1 MPRTRASRTREDDD
15 LIRRREP
22 PVAASTLHAMF
33 IESAKEFGAKTAWTQ
48 RVGDD
53 WQDMS
58 FTDALARVEAI
69 GAGLIDL
76 GVTPGDRVAILSM
89 SRREWSMADYAI
101 LGTGATVVPIY
112 QTNSPA
118 ECQYIIENSRSSVL
132 FVEDKGQLTKVREER
147 ANLPELKHVVIFD
160 TTDVDVDSDA
170 GELSLDDLEAR
181 GAGGAKGWHDAGS
194 KVTADTL
201 ATIIYTSGTTG
212 PPKGCMLSHH
222 NYVFMTQQGVD
233 RAVGLFSDDDHIVLF
248 LPLAHTFA
256 RLTHFAAT
264 KLGAK
269 LSFTTIA
276 TLMDDLA
283 VLKPTLLPSVP
294 RVFEKA
300 YTRIL
305 GQFNEATGV
314 KRKLI
319 DRAMK
324 VGALRGKYVQR
335 GRRVPPVL
343 AAQHALYHKLVFSK
357 IHARFGGEM
366 RLFISGGAPLSRE
379 VGEFFLACGITICEG
394 YGLTES
400 TTAMC
405 VNHPD
410 DFRLGSVG
418 KVFPGTEVKIAAD
431 GEILVKGDIVFQ
443 GYYENEE
450 ATKEVLDPEGW
461 LHTGDIGDF
470 DKEGFL
476 YITDRKKDLIVTAGG
491 KNIAP
496 ANIENALKSTQFISG
511 AFAFGDKK
519 PYITAL
525 VTLDPDEMASF
536 AETHGLENDMYKLV
550 AEPKVHELVKAAI
563 AHVNESVGRVEQV
576 KRFRILPIDFTQET
590 GELTPTLKLK
600 RKVVVERYGQW
611 IEEMYAAD
619 AADCE
624 GVTDPRIAA
633 LQDSTTVTA

>member
-1 MPRTRASRTREDDD
+1 MS
-15 LIRRREP
+15 IR
-22 PVAASTLHAMF
+22 TLHAMF
-33 IESAKEFGAKTAWTQ
+33 IESARTHASKTAYLQ
-48 RVGDD
+48 RDGED
-53 WQDMS
+53 WVETS
-58 FTDALARVEAI
+58 YTEALTSVERI
-69 GAGLIDL
+69 GAGLIHL

-89 SRREWSMADYAI
+89 SRREWSLADYAI
-101 LGTGATVVPIY
+101 LGTAATVVPIY
-112 QTNSPA
+112 QTNSPG

-132 FVEDKGQLTKVREER
+132 FVEDKGQLAKVRAER
-147 ANLPELKHVVIFD
+147 ANLPELKHVIVFD
-160 TTDVDVDSDA
+160 TTDVELNADA
-170 GELSLDDLEAR
+170 GEMSLEALAER
-181 GAGGAKGWHDAGS
+181 GDTLGTDAWHEAGS
-194 KVTADTL
+194 HVTLDSL

-212 PPKGCMLSHH
+212 PPKGCMLSHR
-222 NYVFMTQQGVD
+222 NYAVMTEQGAD
-233 RAVGLFSDDDHIVLF
+233 RGVGLFSDNDRVVLF

-256 RLTHFAAT
+256 RLAHFVAT
-264 KLGAK
+264 RLGAE
-269 LSFTTIA
+269 LAFTTIA

-283 VLKPTLLPSVP
+283 VLEPTLLPSVP

-305 GQFNEATGV
+305 GQFNEATGA

-343 AAQHALYHKLVFSK
+343 AAQHAVFHKLIFSK
-357 IHARFGGEM
+357 VHARFGGNM

-379 VGEFFLACGITICEG
+379 VAEFFLACGIVIAEG
-394 YGLTES
+394 YGLTEC

-405 VNHPD
+405 VNHPH

-418 KVFPGTEVKIAAD
+418 KVFEGTEVKIAAD
-431 GEILVKGDIVFQ
+431 GEILVKGDVVFQ

-450 ATKEVLDPEGW
+450 ATKEVLTEDGW

-470 DKEGFL
+470 DREGFL

-496 ANIENALKSTQFISG
+496 ANIEGALKATQYISQ
-511 AFAFGDKK
+511 ALAFGDKK

-525 VTLDPDEMASF
+525 VTLDPDEMAAF
-536 AETHGLENDMYKLV
+536 AAAHDLSTDMYDLV
-550 AEPKVHELVKAAI
+550 DNPEVHALVRAAVDS
-563 AHVNESVGRVEQV
+563 VNASVGRVEQV
-576 KRFRILPIDFTQET
+576 KRYRILPIDFTQET

-600 RKVVVERYGQW
+600 RKVVVDRYGQW
-611 IEEMYAAD
+611 IEDMYGAD
-619 AADCE
+619 APDAA
-624 GVTDPRIAA
+624 GVSDRRIGE
-633 LQDSTTVTA
+633 LQDAPAVTA